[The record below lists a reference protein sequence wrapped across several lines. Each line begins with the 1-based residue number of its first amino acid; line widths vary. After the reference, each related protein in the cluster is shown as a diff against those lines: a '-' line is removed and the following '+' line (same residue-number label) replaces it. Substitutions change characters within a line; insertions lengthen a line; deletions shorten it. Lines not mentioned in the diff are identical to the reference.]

1 MELSSVSTV
10 TDTPS
15 VSQQETTRGRG
26 PIARKGA
33 VAFFAMQQAHAIGLL
48 LIPVGE

>member
-10 TDTPS
+10 TDAPR
-15 VSQQETTRGRG
+15 VPQQETTRGRC
-26 PIARKGA
+26 PIAHEGA

-48 LIPVGE
+48 LIPIRE